1 MTAPMVLYDDATARG
16 FEPFA
21 LTRPVGELRAGGAL
35 IRARWERVAASRA
48 TGFVSA
54 PHLATFAEFDAP
66 PASRAV
72 TLDAGTLLVNARFAP
87 ALDAV
92 LDGGATVWRCDG
104 QVVAMRLSAP
114 VDTQRLSDGTLV
126 LDTLASAAGTELR
139 GWWLH
144 DVWDFTRHLA
154 DMLRADIPLLGR
166 DAEAP
171 PAHAAVLGAHD
182 ALVARGAYVEPYVL
196 FDTTD
201 GAVLVETGARI
212 AAFTRLEG
220 PCIVGAHSR
229 VAGGR
234 IAGSSIGPNT
244 RVHGEV
250 SATIFLGHANKVHDG
265 FVGHSVI
272 GRWANLGAGTITS
285 NLKNSYGDVALW
297 TPSGVRSSGMPRLGS
312 FIGDHVKLG
321 IGSRLTTGCVI
332 GAGANVYGGAI
343 TPKYVPPFAWGEQ
356 APFARWEL
364 EKFLTVTARVMARRD
379 LTLDDAGRA
388 LLRAAWSRSPS
399 SA

>member
-1 MTAPMVLYDDATARG
+1 MTARLVLYDDATARA

-21 LTRPVGELRAGGAL
+21 HTRPVGELRAGGAL
-35 IRARWERVAASRA
+35 LRERWERIAAARA

-66 PASRAV
+66 PAIHAT
-72 TLDAGTLLVNARFAP
+72 TLEAGTLLVNARFAA
-87 ALDAV
+87 ALDGV
-92 LDGGATVWRCDG
+92 LDAGSTVWRCDG
-104 QVVAMRLSAP
+104 RVAAVRLTAP
-114 VDTQRLSDGTLV
+114 LDTQRLADGSLG
-126 LDTLASAAGTELR
+126 LDSLATDGGAELR

-144 DVWDFTRHLA
+144 DVWDLTRHLGE
-154 DMLRADIPLLGR
+154 MLHSDIPLLAG

-196 FDTTD
+196 FDTTN
-201 GAVLVETGARI
+201 GAVLVQAGARI

-220 PCIVGAHSR
+220 PCIVGVDAL

-234 IAGSSIGPNT
+234 IAGSSIGPST

-250 SATIFLGHANKVHDG
+250 SATIFIGHANKVHDG

-332 GAGANVYGGAI
+332 GAGANVFGSGI

-356 APFARWEL
+356 EPFARWEL
-364 EKFLTVTARVMARRD
+364 EKFLTATARVMARRD
-379 LTLDDAGRA
+379 VTLDDAGRA
-388 LLRAAWSRSPS
+388 LLRAAWQRSQPR
-399 SA
+399 A